1 MSFNGSGTF
10 LINTAGQPVVS
21 GTVISSTAFN
31 ALTADLAT
39 GLSTAITKDGQ
50 TTVTANIPM
59 STYKFTG
66 LGVGSAAT
74 DSANL
79 SQVQSTVTKL
89 LTSVSGTDTIT
100 AVGAP
105 VVAAYAAGQ
114 MFYFVATGDNTGAVT
129 LNIDSLGA
137 KAVTR
142 DGSVALAAGDIK
154 SGEVVVVVYDGT
166 RFQVV
171 SQLNSAGNATF
182 ANVSITSALNVGGV
196 ATFTANPVLSGG
208 TANGVL
214 YLNGSKVAT
223 SGSALTFDGTNFGT
237 TGNANLGSGSKSTD
251 TQLNFASD
259 LGTQRI
265 YLDRGTRSLVFYD
278 ATTAI
283 ENYRIAGITGVQ
295 TWGVGG
301 SEQMRLTSTGLG
313 IGTSSPSQR
322 LNVAGN
328 TLVPVG
334 NSYFTFD
341 VRFGIGTPDSDGLQI
356 FSGDYTR
363 FGTRT
368 SLGVF
373 TESMR
378 LTSTGLGIGTSS
390 PGAKLQVI
398 GTTSDQ
404 IRVGTAATE
413 HYRIGRNA
421 SDGLLDFYGSQ
432 TGFQGYRFGGIDGTW
447 AVINSSG
454 NLGLGVTPSAWGS
467 GTRAFDIGSGS
478 ALYNPGSGTQ
488 TWLLTNT
495 FNNGTNFIYK
505 NNGGASW
512 YQQNGPVH
520 AWHNAPSGTAGNT
533 ISFTQGMVLDSSS
546 RLAVGPGVTGAA
558 YALDVVAG
566 DGNLLRMD
574 RSGVQV
580 GSFVS
585 GGNPFL
591 GVISNHPLVL
601 MTNSTERAR
610 ITAAGELLVGK
621 TSVGFTAGV
630 SVEGIGVVNSSRD
643 GGPSG
648 YFNRNTNDG
657 AIVIF
662 VQDGT
667 EEGSISVSGNTISY
681 NAFAGSHW
689 SQLQDGSK
697 PDILR
702 GTVMES
708 INELCVWPDEQ
719 NERLPK
725 SKVSDTAGSKKVY
738 GVFMAWDNDWATT
751 NDMYVTAVGAFICR
765 VNASVT
771 VQEGDLLESNGDG
784 TARVQADDIIRSSTI
799 GKVTSTVKTHQ
810 YDDGSYCVPTV
821 LYCG

>member
-10 LINTAGQPVVS
+10 LINTAGQPVVA

-39 GLSTAITKDGQ
+39 GLSTVITKDGQ

-196 ATFTANPVLSGG
+196 ATFSAG
-208 TANGVL
+208 TAAAP
-214 YLNGSKVAT
+214 SIT
-223 SGSALTFDGTNFGT
+223 T
-237 TGNANLGSGSKSTD
+237 TGDTNTGIFFPAADTIAFTEGGVEAARFDSSG
-251 TQLNFASD
+251 N
-259 LGTQRI
+259 
-265 YLDRGTRSLVFYD
+265 
-278 ATTAI
+278 
-283 ENYRIAGITGVQ
+283 
-295 TWGVGG
+295 
-301 SEQMRLTSTGLG
+301 LG
-313 IGTSSPSQR
+313 IGTTSPGQK
-322 LNVAGN
+322 LEVAGN
-328 TLVPVG
+328 IFVNTSGNPYAEIKTSGAGNNPSLKLTADTNSWTFQGTFSNANDDLLVLY
-334 NSYFTFD
+334 N
-341 VRFGIGTPDSDGLQI
+341 
-356 FSGDYTR
+356 
-363 FGTRT
+363 
-368 SLGVF
+368 
-373 TESMR
+373 
-378 LTSTGLGIGTSS
+378 
-390 PGAKLQVI
+390 A
-398 GTTSDQ
+398 TT
-404 IRVGTAATE
+404 
-413 HYRIGRNA
+413 
-421 SDGLLDFYGSQ
+421 LLDL
-432 TGFQGYRFGGIDGTW
+432 TKD
-447 AVINSSG
+447 G
-454 NLGLGVTPSAWGS
+454 NLGLGVTPSAWQS
-467 GTRAFDIGSGS
+467 GVKAFQNGAG
-478 ALYNPGSGTQ
+478 ALYTINTVQQRLSLNAYRDSAGTMRYINSSINAAEFRMGEGDGSFQFHT
-488 TWLLTNT
+488 
-495 FNNGTNFIYK
+495 
-505 NNGGASW
+505 A
-512 YQQNGPVH
+512 
-520 AWHNAPSGTAGNT
+520 ASGTAGNA
-533 ISFTQGMVLDSSS
+533 ISFTQAMTLDASGRLLVGKTTNNAGEALQIDANGVGATIYSALIGNSSTSTSVYNVLRFTQGASGSATGYIGTGGS
-546 RLAVGPGVTGAA
+546 AVGNNAFANNFVVGTQTSN
-558 YALDVVAG
+558 ALVFA
-566 DGNLLRMD
+566 
-574 RSGVQV
+574 
-580 GSFVS
+580 
-585 GGNPFL
+585 
-591 GVISNHPLVL
+591 
-601 MTNSTERAR
+601 TNDTERAR
-610 ITAAGELLVGK
+610 ITSGGVLLSGKTTDDDTVKGIAINGPAGELK
-621 TSVGFTAGV
+621 ATNTDNT
-630 SVEGIGVVNSSRD
+630 VVII
-643 GGPSG
+643 
-648 YFNRNTNDG
+648 NRQTNDG
-657 AIVIF
+657 VLVSFRQANA
-662 VQDGT
+662 
-667 EEGSISVSGNTISY
+667 EEGTISVSGATVSY

-708 INELCVWPDEQ
+708 INELCVWPDET

-810 YDDGSYCVPTV
+810 YADGSYCVPTV